1 MRWIR
6 LVFILALAAC
16 QKGREPASDAYA
28 ADIDAICHQEER
40 SGALDKPPD
49 QRDPLTTAYWLERN
63 LKTTDGRKFAASIFP
78 LKPADK
84 GARLAAEAK
93 RVGLTKCPIAEAW
106 K

>member
-1 MRWIR
+1 VRWTR
-6 LVFILALAAC
+6 LVFILALTAC
-16 QKGREPASDAYA
+16 QSGREPASDAYA

-63 LKTTDGRKFAASIFP
+63 LKTPAGRKFAASIFQ
-78 LKPADK
+78 LKPSEK
-84 GARLAAEAK
+84 GPRLAAEAK
-93 RVGLTKCPIAEAW
+93 KVGLARCPIADTW